1 MVQGLPAQYIFY
13 LLCSNCKDPDC
24 PHTICQSGRQEVP
37 TWYEH
42 GPTVSYLLLP
52 IPDTSHPWGS
62 TCSDCKGCCYGHY
75 LKPKEA
81 LTSTHTPMSEPPSV
95 IIGTAFKKLKGKSV
109 TDNFVE
115 ELARKTPLPPD
126 DVRLWLSHL
135 ETVSDNRKRGANKAS
150 ETQRLRKQVQQ
161 A

>member
-1 MVQGLPAQYIFY
+1 M
-13 LLCSNCKDPDC
+13 
-24 PHTICQSGRQEVP
+24 
-37 TWYEH
+37 
-42 GPTVSYLLLP
+42 
-52 IPDTSHPWGS
+52 
-62 TCSDCKGCCYGHY
+62 
-75 LKPKEA
+75 
-81 LTSTHTPMSEPPSV
+81 TSTHTPMSEPPSV

-115 ELARKTPLPPD
+115 ELARKTLLPPD